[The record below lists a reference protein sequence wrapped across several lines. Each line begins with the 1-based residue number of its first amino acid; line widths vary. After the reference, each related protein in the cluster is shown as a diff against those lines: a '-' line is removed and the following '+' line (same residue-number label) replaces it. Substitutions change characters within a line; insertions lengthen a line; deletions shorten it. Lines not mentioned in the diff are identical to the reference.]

1 MPRAANVSVEEPSD
15 RVREK
20 ESVKATWLMQFKDV
34 ELEADY
40 KFYRGEL
47 SSHRVFSTLLCFGMI
62 CLVAGGLTMW
72 RPRDSRCD
80 FPMNAAETRCAYTQL
95 KNCTQTTEPNVA
107 SCRDP
112 SGGDCN
118 CLVTVE
124 YPSFFSVDFQ
134 STIYFLLGV
143 LPLASCSII
152 TMARVSITFSGI
164 IHLVNFLV

>member
-20 ESVKATWLMQFKDV
+20 ESVEATWLMQFKDLD
-34 ELEADY
+34 LEADY

-72 RPRDSRCD
+72 RPRNSGCD
-80 FPMNAAETRCAYTQL
+80 FAMDAPETSCAYTQL
-95 KNCTQTTEPNVA
+95 KNCNTTEPGVP

-124 YPSFFSVDFQ
+124 YPSNFSVDFQ
-134 STIYFLLGV
+134 STLYFLLGV
-143 LPLASCSII
+143 IPLASCSII

-164 IHLVNFLV
+164 IRLVNFLV